1 MGLCIGLP
9 PAELKRDGIAVL
21 PLSLWRAHELK
32 QSIEREMSMSLEL
45 PEDVR
50 DLVNNALEAGN
61 PMLLAAI
68 TTDGKP
74 RMSFRGSV
82 QAMGADQLGMWARRA
97 EGDTMEGIKANPN
110 VALMYRDA
118 GKRVLLQF
126 TGRARIA
133 ADSAERDRVYESAP
147 EREQRA
153 DPERKGDGIVI
164 DIDRVEGMLGLNA
177 EGKPNFLRMAREG

>member
-1 MGLCIGLP
+1 MGL
-9 PAELKRDGIAVL
+9 
-21 PLSLWRAHELK
+21 
-32 QSIEREMSMSLEL
+32 
-45 PEDVR
+45 
-50 DLVNNALEAGN
+50 
-61 PMLLAAI
+61 MLLAAI

-82 QAMGADQLGMWARRA
+82 QTMGADQLGLWARRA

-118 GKRVLLQF
+118 ANRVMLQF
-126 TGRARIA
+126 SGRARIA
-133 ADSAERDRVYESAP
+133 ADAAERAKVYESAP

-164 DIDRVEGMLGLNA
+164 DIDKIEGMLGLNA
-177 EGKPNFLRMAREG
+177 EGKPNFLRLARDG

>member
-1 MGLCIGLP
+1 
-9 PAELKRDGIAVL
+9 
-21 PLSLWRAHELK
+21 
-32 QSIEREMSMSLEL
+32 MSLEL
-45 PEDVR
+45 TDEIR
-50 DLVNNALEAGN
+50 GLVNGALDSGN
-61 PMLLAAI
+61 VMLLAAI

-82 QAMGADQLGMWARRA
+82 QTMGVDQLGLWARRA

-118 GKRVLLQF
+118 ANRVMLQF
-126 TGRARIA
+126 SGRARIA
-133 ADSAERDRVYESAP
+133 ADAAERAKVYESAP

-164 DIDRVEGMLGLNA
+164 DIDKIEGMLGLNA
-177 EGKPNFLRMAREG
+177 EGKPNFLRLARDG